1 MILVS
6 ACLCGINT
14 KYNGENNLSQEVL
27 KLIRKERIIPIC
39 PEQLGGLT
47 TPREPCEIRG
57 GTGGDVLD
65 RKAIVVTSDG
75 KNVTDNFLRG
85 AYETLNIAKAF
96 NIKKAILKSKS
107 PSCGYNKIY
116 DGSFKKNIIKGN
128 GVTAELLIK
137 NGIKIYTEGD
147 ISSGSKV

>member
-6 ACLCGINT
+6 ACLCGMNT
-14 KYNGENNLSQEVL
+14 KYNGGNNISQKILE
-27 KLIRKERIIPIC
+27 LIEKEGMIPVC

-47 TPREPCEIRG
+47 TPREPCEIWG
-57 GTGGDVLD
+57 GAGCDVLNK
-65 RKAIVVTSDG
+65 KAVVITQDG
-75 KNVTDNFLRG
+75 KDVTDNFLRG
-85 AYETLNIAKAF
+85 AYETLNAAKSF

-137 NGIKIYTEGD
+137 NGIKIYTEED
-147 ISSGSKV
+147 V